1 MNSKKKAKGFQK
13 GVVTNPNGRPKGS
26 YSPLRKNIMRMRYL
40 AAEKANEAFNKLWQ
54 DFQDG
59 DVVAKQI
66 MFKELL
72 NAPKEWLSE
81 VDTSE
86 VLKDIKQA
94 SDIPSVLISLI
105 NVLLNSDTLS
115 REILSILKAL
125 CAINISENS
134 GDEQKEESYQ
144 LSEDRVETIM
154 GWITEKKRLTYN

>member
-1 MNSKKKAKGFQK
+1 MSKCTNTSFKKGES
-13 GVVTNPNGRPKGS
+13 GNPNGRPKGS

-115 REILSILKAL
+115 REEILSILKAL
-125 CAINISENS
+125 CVINISENS

-154 GWITEKKRLTYN
+154 GWITEKKATKI